1 MKHDFLV
8 ELKSQKQGVSMSKFG
23 QTFIY
28 IFILIAGLEITLI
41 SSVFAN
47 PYCCSW
53 VQRSNGQN
61 VGAIL
66 TVDYFTTRAQIQQD
80 YSCGGY
86 CELPMS
92 GNRDGVLPGTCQA
105 STTPIFYGKNVVGY
119 ECVCQIDM

>member
-1 MKHDFLV
+1 MTKFTRILV
-8 ELKSQKQGVSMSKFG
+8 LILF
-23 QTFIY
+23 
-28 IFILIAGLEITLI
+28 LIAGFEITFYSPVI
-41 SSVFAN
+41 AN
-47 PYCCSW
+47 PNCCSW